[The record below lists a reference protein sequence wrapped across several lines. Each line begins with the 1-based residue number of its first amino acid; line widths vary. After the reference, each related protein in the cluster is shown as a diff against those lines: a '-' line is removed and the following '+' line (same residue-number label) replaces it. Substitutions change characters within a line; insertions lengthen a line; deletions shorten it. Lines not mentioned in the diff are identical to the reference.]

1 MPYNEDKLGQNRE
14 LPPGHHVHYV
24 YTYENITDE
33 QVQAALAEYVA
44 THGHSVYHED
54 QGQYI
59 HDYTRA
65 HNIEGARVSG
75 REITKPYAELETVTI
90 RENTI

>member
-1 MPYNEDKLGQNRE
+1 M
-14 LPPGHHVHYV
+14 
-24 YTYENITDE
+24 
-33 QVQAALAEYVA
+33 
-44 THGHSVYHED
+44 YHEA

-75 REITKPYAELETVTI
+75 REIIKPHAELETVTI